1 MWFVICRMVDD
12 NKEIVMKLD
21 FKQCLVSF
29 VIGAAVMALSLTIH
43 FDYFSGSNSSHGSRL
58 PEPRPPS
65 VQIVDPP
72 QLEFEI
78 RPTKQEN
85 IEIRKICSFQT
96 WEDFH
101 RWSFPDKVEYFIC
114 KAVEYEKA
122 GFHIDAIEEI
132 NLLNSVIGGS

>member
-1 MWFVICRMVDD
+1 MVDD

-72 QLEFEI
+72 QLVVHK
-78 RPTKQEN
+78 T
-85 IEIRKICSFQT
+85 
-96 WEDFH
+96 
-101 RWSFPDKVEYFIC
+101 
-114 KAVEYEKA
+114 KA
-122 GFHIDAIEEI
+122 GKIIPNQFALGHEYQHWLDMNTDNVVNPD
-132 NLLNSVIGGS
+132 NL